1 MGLCTNSNYRLN
13 NPGQELFGSCPGD
26 FKSFKNQYSIKKIQ
40 TSKHNEIFLLNIY
53 DKGYI
58 LKRAINNNYRK
69 YNDKKLIREGKLL
82 RELDND
88 KIVKCLFINDNNSA
102 YIILEYL
109 EGYTLEYILKKFR
122 VNINK
127 SCEIVHR
134 ILEGV
139 QYLHKNHIIHND
151 LNPSNIIYSKDNKIK
166 IIDLGIATYIN
177 SNETRLGAEQFS
189 SPEQLLKKESTIKT
203 DIWGV
208 GCILYYL
215 IEGHRPFKGNKEQLE
230 IKPVIKT
237 KVPIQL
243 KHLIISML
251 ERDSVKRPSI
261 KE

>member
-1 MGLCTNSNYRLN
+1 
-13 NPGQELFGSCPGD
+13 
-26 FKSFKNQYSIKKIQ
+26 
-40 TSKHNEIFLLNIY
+40 
-53 DKGYI
+53 
-58 LKRAINNNYRK
+58 
-69 YNDKKLIREGKLL
+69 
-82 RELDND
+82 
-88 KIVKCLFINDNNSA
+88 
-102 YIILEYL
+102 
-109 EGYTLEYILKKFR
+109 
-122 VNINK
+122 
-127 SCEIVHR
+127 
-134 ILEGV
+134 
-139 QYLHKNHIIHND
+139 IIHND

-261 KE
+261 KESIEILEKIKLIL